1 MSCRHHA
8 QANSVPPPGHLKFL
22 STRNRTNFLSGAAM
36 RSSRFSASVLSGFI
50 PRCLAAVAL
59 LSLLASSFALRAQE
73 PVQNQN
79 TNQDTHLVTPLELQQ
94 QVQASTAKRQEQIQ
108 NLTQFLSTP
117 TAQKAMKD
125 AKVDPVQVKTA
136 IPSLTDAELADLSA
150 RADHAQHDFAAGF
163 LGTTALLLI
172 ILIIVV
178 IILVS
183 VYH

>member
-1 MSCRHHA
+1 MST
-8 QANSVPPPGHLKFL
+8 S
-22 STRNRTNFLSGAAM
+22 SRTILFPGAAM
-36 RSSRFSASVLSGFI
+36 KT
-50 PRCLAAVAL
+50 PRCLGPFTRGLVAVAL
-59 LSLLASSFALRAQE
+59 LSLLASVPALRAQE
-73 PVQNQN
+73 PAQSPDQN
-79 TNQDTHLVTPLELQQ
+79 THLVSPLELQQ
-94 QVQASTAKRQEQIQ
+94 QVEASTASRQKEIQ

-125 AKVDPVQVKTA
+125 AKIDPVQVKTA
-136 IPSLTDAELADLSA
+136 IPSLSDAELADLSA

-172 ILIIVV
+172 ILVILV